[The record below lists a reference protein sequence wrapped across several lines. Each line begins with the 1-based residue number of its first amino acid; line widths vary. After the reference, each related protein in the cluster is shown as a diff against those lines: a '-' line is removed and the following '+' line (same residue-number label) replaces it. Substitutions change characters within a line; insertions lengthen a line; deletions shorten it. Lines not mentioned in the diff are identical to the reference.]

1 MSSLVT
7 PQVRKAEELPGL
19 KRDHFQVM
27 AANSFDPT
35 GLMAFDLVQLW
46 SSS

>member
-19 KRDHFQVM
+19 KRDQFQILI
-27 AANSFDPT
+27 AKLFELPD
-35 GLMAFDLVQLW
+35 LMAFDMFQFW
-46 SSS
+46 NRS

>member
-27 AANSFDPT
+27 AANSFELPD
-35 GLMAFDLVQLW
+35 LMAFELFQIW
-46 SSS
+46 SGS

>member
-19 KRDHFQVM
+19 KRDHFQVT
-27 AANSFDPT
+27 AANSFDPAD
-35 GLMAFDLVQLW
+35 LMAFELIQLW
-46 SSS
+46 SNS

>member
-19 KRDHFQVM
+19 KRDHFQVL
-27 AANSFDPT
+27 AANLFELLD
-35 GLMAFDLVQLW
+35 LMAFELFQIW
-46 SSS
+46 SGS

>member
-19 KRDHFQVM
+19 KRDHFQVWT
-27 AANSFDPT
+27 ANLFGLQD
-35 GLMAFDLVQLW
+35 LMAFDQFQIW
-46 SSS
+46 SRS

>member
-27 AANSFDPT
+27 AANSFDPAH
-35 GLMAFDLVQLW
+35 LMAFDRFQIW
-46 SSS
+46 NGS

>member
-19 KRDHFQVM
+19 KRDHFQVL
-27 AANSFDPT
+27 AANSFELL
-35 GLMAFDLVQLW
+35 GLMAFDPLQIW
-46 SSS
+46 SES

>member
-19 KRDHFQVM
+19 KRDHFQVL
-27 AANSFDPT
+27 AANSFELP
-35 GLMAFDLVQLW
+35 GLMAFDPLQIW
-46 SSS
+46 SES